1 MKEEVKRMNSK
12 QLWDNL
18 EEMDTK
24 SIEIYTKATIVYLV
38 KDRQVKL
45 KDFIKDIKN
54 IFKKV
59 GV

>member
-1 MKEEVKRMNSK
+1 MNSK

>member
-12 QLWDNL
+12 QLWNNL
-18 EEMDTK
+18 EEMETK
-24 SIEIYTKATIVYLV
+24 NIKINTIATIVYLV

-54 IFKKV
+54 IFKG